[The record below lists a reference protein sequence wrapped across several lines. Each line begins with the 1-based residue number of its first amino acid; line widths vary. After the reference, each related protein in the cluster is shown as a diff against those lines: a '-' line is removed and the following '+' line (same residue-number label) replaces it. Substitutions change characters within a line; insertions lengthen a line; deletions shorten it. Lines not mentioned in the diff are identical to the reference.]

1 MDNISTEDSNLGLL
15 EALILGHRANIN
27 NSVYVAF
34 SRTGLLHFISLSGLH
49 VGILS
54 GIQVYL
60 TSLGGGAS
68 TVTVRLCEDAAGDVI
83 IVPDT
88 TATLA
93 TGLTTATTGNAMF
106 RVDLPLRQ
114 DLGGPGNG
122 ELYLFVHVDAGSA
135 VFTGSQLLWME

>member
-1 MDNISTEDSNLGLL
+1 MPTRITHFLHHNPVVGTQAVGTALNTSAVHAHDLQANLPRFQKEG
-15 EALILGHRANIN
+15 RN
-27 NSVYVAF
+27 F
-34 SRTGLLHFISLSGLH
+34 R
-49 VGILS
+49 GIVN
-54 GIQVYL
+54 GIQVVL
-60 TSLGGGAS
+60 TSATS
-68 TVTVRLCEDAAGDVI
+68 ATKVTIRLCEDAAGDVI

>member
-1 MDNISTEDSNLGLL
+1 MPTRITHFLHHNDVVGSQAVGTSF
-15 EALILGHRANIN
+15 ALAC
-27 NSVYVAF
+27 V
-34 SRTGLLHFISLSGLH
+34 H
-49 VGILS
+49 VHDLNAELPTFQKNKRNWFGILS

-114 DLGGPGNG
+114 DLGGPGTG